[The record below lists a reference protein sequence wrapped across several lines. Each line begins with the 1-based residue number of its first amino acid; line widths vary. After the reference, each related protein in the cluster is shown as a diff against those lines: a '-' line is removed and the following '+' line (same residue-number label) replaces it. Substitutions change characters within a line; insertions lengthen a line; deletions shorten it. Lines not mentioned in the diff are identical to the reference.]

1 MIVLDDRIDEF
12 SEIVREFYSLE
23 DIQGPTETSEVGV
36 FLSLKGSLSLIKGK
50 GRSSNC
56 REDMYRCRN

>member
-23 DIQGPTETSEVGV
+23 DIQGPTETSEVGPFISLEG
-36 FLSLKGSLSLIKGK
+36 FLPLIKRK
-50 GRSSNC
+50 GRSSYC
-56 REDMYRCRN
+56 R

>member
-36 FLSLKGSLSLIKGK
+36 FLSLEGFLPLMKRK
-50 GRSSNC
+50 GRSSYC
-56 REDMYRCRN
+56 GEGMYRCRN